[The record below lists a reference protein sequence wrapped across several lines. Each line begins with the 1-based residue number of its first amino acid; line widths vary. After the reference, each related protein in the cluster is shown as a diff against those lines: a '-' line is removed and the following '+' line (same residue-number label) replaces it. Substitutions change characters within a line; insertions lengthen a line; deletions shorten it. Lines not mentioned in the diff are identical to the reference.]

1 MVDLGYPSV
10 DWSDGWSLTG
20 GLTTIDLI
28 AATAGALNGA
38 LAGPADSPMR
48 STVPST
54 LTGTRTRAKPC
65 ARALRLNH
73 G

>member
-10 DWSDGWSLTG
+10 AWFDGWSLTG

>member
-10 DWSDGWSLTG
+10 DWFDGWSLTG

-54 LTGTRTRAKPC
+54 LTGMRTRAKPC

>member
-10 DWSDGWSLTG
+10 DWSDGWS
-20 GLTTIDLI
+20 LTTIDLI

-54 LTGTRTRAKPC
+54 LTGMRTRAKPC

>member
-10 DWSDGWSLTG
+10 DWFDGSSLTG